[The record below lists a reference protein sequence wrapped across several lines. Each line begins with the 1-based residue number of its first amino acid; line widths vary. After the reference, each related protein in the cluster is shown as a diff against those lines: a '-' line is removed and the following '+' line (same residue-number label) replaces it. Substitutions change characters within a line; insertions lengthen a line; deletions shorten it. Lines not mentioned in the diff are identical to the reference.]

1 MPDGWVLIDTSAWIH
16 ALRPDGIRDIRQQV
30 AQLLSA
36 GRAATCPMVVLEL
49 LGGTRTDSEFR
60 VLREDL
66 EALRNLSISDE
77 VWRVSC
83 HLNYTLRRKG
93 FSIPATD
100 HLIAAA
106 AIVNDCW
113 VLHHDRHFDV
123 LAAHSGLRVLR
134 A

>member
-1 MPDGWVLIDTSAWIH
+1 MPDGWVLIDTSA
-16 ALRPDGIRDIRQQV
+16 
-30 AQLLSA
+30 
-36 GRAATCPMVVLEL
+36 
-49 LGGTRTDSEFR
+49 
-60 VLREDL
+60 
-66 EALRNLSISDE
+66 SDE

-93 FSIPATD
+93 FSIPATN

-106 AIVNDCW
+106 GIVNDCL
-113 VLHHDRHFDV
+113 VLHHDPHCDV